1 MSERFVVQGES
12 VIVDRDTGLMWQRV
26 PSQDRMVWKEGFGY
40 VETLNKESFGGYR
53 DWRYPNKDEIATL
66 ILQVEDR
73 GSGIYADPVFGPQ
86 RCFWTSSE
94 VDHKHHRACYADF
107 YYGDVYIVEENYA
120 NHFVRAVRNAA

>member
-53 DWRYPNKDEIATL
+53 DWRYPFYRSNAIGFRVVA
-66 ILQVEDR
+66 VE
-73 GSGIYADPVFGPQ
+73 
-86 RCFWTSSE
+86 
-94 VDHKHHRACYADF
+94 
-107 YYGDVYIVEENYA
+107 
-120 NHFVRAVRNAA
+120 